1 MGSMEQEKFVF
12 IKKWSFYSFS
22 VKPNPF
28 FLQINWLMLKKIQH
42 PAPPLLC
49 LSGYY
54 ESKCYSS
61 NKKGLIY
68 MQFFQAQV
76 YPQKLLTAPT
86 VGVNGGSEQTLNKH
100 PPYLSS
106 NN

>member
-1 MGSMEQEKFVF
+1 
-12 IKKWSFYSFS
+12 
-22 VKPNPF
+22 
-28 FLQINWLMLKKIQH
+28 
-42 PAPPLLC
+42 
-49 LSGYY
+49 
-54 ESKCYSS
+54 
-61 NKKGLIY
+61 

-76 YPQKLLTAPT
+76 YPQKLHTAPT